1 MLGRMRVTWPASMWS
16 AVVATLGRPDWWAM
30 ALAGFLVRGGVL
42 LLIIP
47 IVSLPTPA
55 AIANLVAPTIESLG
69 LGGLTLERG
78 AAAVLIAASAAAVV
92 FVAGTAG
99 AWFDAALLRETTADE
114 DLDLGWSPTDGSPR
128 AAFLIRLAAHA
139 PTLLVLSYAVVR
151 LIYATYDE
159 LLSPG
164 EASVPIVARVIARAP
179 EAVVLVALAW
189 LAGETVG
196 GLAVRRR
203 AAGIPAREALRAS
216 ARQLVSRRGLATL
229 ALTTLAVVVI
239 AAPFAWLVGSA
250 WEHLRSYLAADVTEV
265 QLGAAL
271 LVLVASWILGIA
283 ILGAVLAWR
292 ATAWTVEVGTSRDRH
307 PGRPSRHAGAERAPV
322 MLRAD
327 LREHPR

>member
-1 MLGRMRVTWPASMWS
+1 MLGRMRASWPASMWS
-16 AVVATLGRPDWWAM
+16 ALVATLGRPDWWAM

-42 LLIIP
+42 LLVLP

-55 AIANLVAPTIESLG
+55 AIANLLAPTIESLG

-78 AAAVLIAASAAAVV
+78 AAAVLIAASAAIVV
-92 FVAGTAG
+92 SLAGTVG
-99 AWFDAALLRETTADE
+99 AWFDAALLRESTADE
-114 DLDLGWSPTDGSPR
+114 DLALGWSPAGGSPR
-128 AAFLIRLAAHA
+128 AAFVLRLAAHA
-139 PTLLVLSYAVVR
+139 PTLLVLTYAVVR

-164 EASVPIVARVIARAP
+164 DPAVPIVARVIVRAP
-179 EAVVLVALAW
+179 EAVVLVVLAW

-203 AAGIPAREALRAS
+203 AAGIPAREALGAS

-229 ALTTLAVVVI
+229 GLTTLGVVAV

-250 WEHLRSYLAADVTEV
+250 WEHLRSYLAADVTDV

-283 ILGAVLAWR
+283 MLGAVLAWR
-292 ATAWTVEVGTSRDRH
+292 SVAWTVEVAPPKLAAAVDDALLT
-307 PGRPSRHAGAERAPV
+307 PAPEAGAG
-322 MLRAD
+322 
-327 LREHPR
+327 